1 MPRNNTGTK
10 SLQAPSVRD
19 YLPRTISKKVYSRGV
34 THPLTLYP
42 LAIGAGMSV
51 TGFLFNMPML
61 YVGAA
66 AGFFT
71 GAVCGVSMIFFMHD
85 KIGKK
90 YIAELNRRQK
100 NYEQYI
106 KRMLKKELAECLE
119 IDGAETYAT
128 QGREHFDMIGEK
140 LSNVQEILDLK
151 IEESELTYDR
161 FMGAA
166 DQVVLSVL
174 DNLKDVVT
182 TLKSAGSIDVGYI
195 HDKLAN
201 LEHLP
206 DGNDKEMQEGALLK
220 RLALRNSQ
228 FEKVTALLT
237 KNEVAMTEMENISAA
252 VSEWQTDDSFAEV
265 DFESAISRLQELAE
279 QAHVYNNR

>member
-1 MPRNNTGTK
+1 MGNNKGIKNLTPPT
-10 SLQAPSVRD
+10 VRE
-19 YLPRTISKKVYSRGV
+19 YLPGTISKKVYSRGM

-42 LAIGAGMSV
+42 LAIGAGMGV
-51 TGFLFNMPML
+51 TGFLFNLPML
-61 YVGAA
+61 YIGSV
-66 AGFFT
+66 AGLFIGT
-71 GAVCGVSMIFFMHD
+71 LCGIALIFFMHD
-85 KIGKK
+85 TVGKK

-100 NYEQYI
+100 NYELYI

-119 IDGAETYAT
+119 IDGADAYAV
-128 QGREHFDMIGEK
+128 QGREHFDMIDEK
-140 LSNVQEILDLK
+140 LRNVQEILDLK
-151 IEESELTYDR
+151 IDESELTYER

-182 TLKSAGSIDVGYI
+182 TLKSAGSIDAGYI
-195 HDKLAN
+195 RGKLLN
-201 LEHLP
+201 LEDLP
-206 DGNDKEMQEGALLK
+206 DGNDKEMQKRTLLK
-220 RLALRNSQ
+220 RLDLRNSQ

-252 VSEWQTDDSFAEV
+252 VSEWQTDDSFAEI

-279 QAHVYNNR
+279 QAHIYNNR